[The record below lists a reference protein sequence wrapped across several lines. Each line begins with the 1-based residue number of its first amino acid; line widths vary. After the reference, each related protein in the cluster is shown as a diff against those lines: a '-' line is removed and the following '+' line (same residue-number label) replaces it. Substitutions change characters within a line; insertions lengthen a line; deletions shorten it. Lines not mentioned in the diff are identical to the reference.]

1 MTQSP
6 MTDSVPPAS
15 SRPSRPYLSTLADV
29 LIAPGEAFAEL
40 AARPRVLVVFL
51 LMMALHLGFLA
62 TWLAR
67 ADLAEMVRHQLMLQ
81 GREAPPADQIP
92 VGLVRNM
99 TWAGG
104 LLGLPLV
111 LLAVAGGLHFAF
123 TFFAAAE
130 LDFKTS
136 FSLVAH
142 AFFPAALLGGPL
154 MLLVMA
160 LKGEWSQPPDQ
171 VLQAS
176 PAALLDPAGTPR
188 ALYSLAGSFDLFTLW
203 TVALL
208 SIGFGLATR
217 RSTGSAAVVVVTLW
231 LLLVLGKAGLAALF

>member
-1 MTQSP
+1 MS
-6 MTDSVPPAS
+6 DSLPPAS
-15 SRPSRPYLSTLADV
+15 PVPSPPYLSTLANV
-29 LIAPGEAFAEL
+29 LIAPSEAFAEL
-40 AARPRVLVVFL
+40 SARPRVLVVL
-51 LMMALHLGFLA
+51 LIMMALHLGFLA
-62 TWLAR
+62 TWLSR
-67 ADLAEMVRHQLMLQ
+67 ADLAEMVRHQLILQ

-130 LDFKTS
+130 LQFKA
-136 FSLVAH
+136 SLSVVAH
-142 AFFPAALLGGPL
+142 ALFPAALLGGPL

-160 LKGEWSQPPDQ
+160 LKGDWSQPPDQ

-176 PAALLDPAGTPR
+176 PAALLDPLATPR

-208 SIGFGLATR
+208 SIGFGVATR
-217 RSTGSAAVVVVTLW
+217 RSAGSAAAVVVTLW

>member
-1 MTQSP
+1 MSTGD
-6 MTDSVPPAS
+6 TPAAPG
-15 SRPSRPYLSTLADV
+15 RGRPYLATLADV
-29 LIAPGEAFAEL
+29 LIAPGQAFAEL
-40 AARPRVLVVFL
+40 AARPRVLVVL
-51 LMMALHLGFLA
+51 LVMMALHLGFVA
-62 TWLAR
+62 TWLSR
-67 ADLAEMVRHQLMLQ
+67 ADLAEMVRHQLVLQ
-81 GREAPPADQIP
+81 GREAPPPDQIP

-111 LLAVAGGLHFAF
+111 LLLVAGALHFAF

-130 LDFKTS
+130 LRFKTS
-136 FSLVAH
+136 LSVVAH